1 MRERNETT
9 NNKTACTGRKATHAL
24 LLCSLLLCGLLIAGC
39 GSKSTPDDSGSS
51 KAPSVNTQAPTAP
64 VSETAQTDNAASIE
78 KSDENG
84 DSDLV
89 IRTDYGDLHYPGC
102 WQEYAD
108 IQQKK
113 VGESIAVTF
122 KTEADGKMYELFKV
136 VIGSDSGSAIGCL
149 TDKKGIQHNVYL
161 YVEEIAADKVT
172 DKDELS
178 RLYAMQEDLNYLIE
192 HLN

>member
-1 MRERNETT
+1 MQGRNETT
-9 NNKTACTGRKATHAL
+9 NSKTACADRKVTHAL
-24 LLCSLLLCGLLIAGC
+24 LLCSFLLCGLLIAGC
-39 GSKSTPDDSGSS
+39 GSKGTQDDSG
-51 KAPSVNTQAPTAP
+51 APSVSTQAPTSPA
-64 VSETAQTDNAASIE
+64 SEVAQTDNPANIE
-78 KSDENG
+78 KSGETG

-89 IRTDYGDLHYPGC
+89 ISTDYGDLHYPSC

-113 VGESIAVTF
+113 VGENITVTF
-122 KTEADGKMYELFKV
+122 KTEADGKSYELFKV
-136 VIGSDSGSAIGCL
+136 VIGSDSGSAIGGL
-149 TDKKGIQHNVYL
+149 TDEKGVKRNVYL